1 MLISISLVKVA
12 SESEDSLSISYSI
25 SVALF
30 ILFTSEI
37 MSLIDL
43 TSILLVKIR
52 YITRQISVSASRW
65 ELMDREMKVL
75 SGKVSY
81 YSGWIINH
89 KRIFADVQGWFFSF
103 DKILH
108 RQGICDEPW
117 YEHLFMER
125 GYWIGRTTISLQEK
139 EIFCGF

>member
-1 MLISISLVKVA
+1 LLISISLIKVA
-12 SESEDSLSISYSI
+12 SESEDSLSISHSI

-75 SGKVSY
+75 
-81 YSGWIINH
+81 
-89 KRIFADVQGWFFSF
+89 
-103 DKILH
+103 
-108 RQGICDEPW
+108 
-117 YEHLFMER
+117 
-125 GYWIGRTTISLQEK
+125 
-139 EIFCGF
+139 